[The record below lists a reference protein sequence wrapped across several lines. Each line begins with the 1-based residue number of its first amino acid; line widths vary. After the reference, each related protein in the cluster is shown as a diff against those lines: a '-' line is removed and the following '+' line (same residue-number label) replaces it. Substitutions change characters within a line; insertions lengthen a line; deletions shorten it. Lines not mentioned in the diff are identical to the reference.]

1 MNALTITQTGTPV
14 APSVIGFRLAD
25 DRVVGFR
32 DLAKITWSGLLKASA
47 ATGIAAAATAV
58 RGAHVALAE
67 IEDSRAQLKA
77 RVETL
82 QQRNSDLATAL
93 IEAQTQPA
101 RKRAP
106 RWTAA
111 ERAFLADAIA
121 SAANPARPGYAAIA
135 WRLAAEFNRP
145 FTAASLSA
153 QARKHGMVPPVPA
166 QGTKAPGKPMKT
178 RRAA

>member
-93 IEAQTQPA
+93 IEAQTP
-101 RKRAP
+101 
-106 RWTAA
+106 AA

-135 WRLAAEFNRP
+135 GRLAAEFNRP
-145 FTAASLSA
+145 FTAATVGS
-153 QARKHGMVPPVPA
+153 QARKHGMVAHAPA
-166 QGTKAPGKPMKT
+166 KAAKPARKSRK

>member
-93 IEAQTQPA
+93 IEAQTP
-101 RKRAP
+101 
-106 RWTAA
+106 AA

-135 WRLAAEFNRP
+135 GRLAAEFNRP

-166 QGTKAPGKPMKT
+166 QGTKAPGQPMKT

>member
-1 MNALTITQTGTPV
+1 
-14 APSVIGFRLAD
+14 
-25 DRVVGFR
+25 
-32 DLAKITWSGLLKASA
+32 
-47 ATGIAAAATAV
+47 
-58 RGAHVALAE
+58 VALAE

-135 WRLAAEFNRP
+135 GRLAAEFNRP
-145 FTAASLSA
+145 FTAATVGS
-153 QARKHGMVPPVPA
+153 QARKHGMVAHAPA
-166 QGTKAPGKPMKT
+166 KAAKPARKSRK